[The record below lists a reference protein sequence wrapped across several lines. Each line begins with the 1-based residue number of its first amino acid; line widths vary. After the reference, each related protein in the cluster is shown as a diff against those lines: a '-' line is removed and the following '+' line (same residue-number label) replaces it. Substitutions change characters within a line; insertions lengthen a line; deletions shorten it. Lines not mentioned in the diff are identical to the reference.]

1 MSWCGGPTAA
11 CRPAWTHG
19 QRISN
24 TLKGKDLG
32 EEVGAEHAGHHL
44 SAEAVLVRMTLQER
58 HGEASQP
65 AQVVAQGPLAGA
77 ALVLAEVHVQHPV
90 HRLDPP
96 VAAHRFAEPL
106 AAKVAAA
113 EVIPHLV

>member
-1 MSWCGGPTAA
+1 MMTWYVM
-11 CRPAWTHG
+11 HG

-44 SAEAVLVRMTLQER
+44 SAEAVLVGMTLQER
-58 HGEASQP
+58 HGEATQP
-65 AQVVAQGPLAGA
+65 AQIVAQGPLAGPA
-77 ALVLAEVHVQHPV
+77 VVLAEVHVQHPV

-96 VAAHRFAEPL
+96 VAAHRLAEPL
-106 AAKVAAA
+106 AAEIPTA
-113 EVIPHLV
+113 EIIAHLVRLRAVG